1 MKICSTC
8 RIPKDESLFHK
19 NKNKKDGL
27 QSQCKDCARL
37 RDAKSYQAND
47 RRKESIKSTRN
58 FKREYNKALA
68 RRYKALCKCHICG
81 EKEPVALDLH
91 HTDPSQKDLNPAS
104 LYSYS
109 TKRLK
114 DEIRKCIV
122 LCANCHRKVHAGII
136 KV

>member
-37 RDAKSYQAND
+37 RDAKSYQGNNK
-47 RRKESIKSTRN
+47 RKEAIKNAREDKRDYNRN
-58 FKREYNKALA
+58 LT
-68 RRYKALCKCHICG
+68 RRYKAWCKCKICG

-91 HTDPSQKDLNPAS
+91 HTDPYEKDSNPAS

-114 DEIRKCIV
+114 AEIRKCIV

-136 KV
+136 KI